1 MVQEKGTI
9 SINTENI
16 FPIIKKF
23 LYSDHEI
30 FLRELVSN
38 AVDATQKIKRLAS
51 LSHYKKELGDLKVKV
66 AVDKKAKTI
75 TVSDSGIGMTA
86 DEIKKYINQVAFSGA
101 TEFLEK
107 FKEAKDANEIIGQF
121 GLGFYSAFMVAEKVE
136 IQTLS
141 YQDDAAPACW
151 TCDGSTEFEITEGNR
166 TERGT
171 DVILYINTDSEEFLE
186 DHRIREI
193 LNKYAKFLPVPVQ
206 FGTKTESV
214 TDGEDADGKPKYKQ
228 VEVDNIINNT
238 TPIWTK
244 QPSELQDEDY
254 LSFYRELYP
263 FAEEPLFWIHLNVD
277 YPFNLTGVLYFPK
290 LKNDFEITKNKI
302 RLFSRQVFIT
312 DDVKD
317 IVPEFLLLLH
327 GVIDSPDIPLNVSRS
342 FLQSD
347 SNVKK
352 INSYISRKVA
362 EKLGELFRKDRKSYE
377 GKWNDIGLFVKYGA
391 ISDEKFYEKAK
402 EFLLLENTKH
412 EKYTLE
418 EYAARVK
425 DFQEDKSGRLVYLY
439 TADAERQD
447 SYVQAAHK
455 KNYDVLLM
463 NSPIDTHFIHH
474 LEVKL
479 EKTSLKRVDA
489 DVMDKLIEKEET
501 EKHNLTDEEA
511 AKLKSIFDKA
521 INNTSMH
528 VEIDSAHAEAMPVT
542 ITMEEWM
549 RRMKDMSR
557 LGGGMNFYGNMPDTY
572 KVSVNANHKLVNKIL
587 LADEA
592 QQTVLAKQAFDLAML
607 AQGLLKGADLTAFVE
622 RSVNVL

>member
-1 MVQEKGTI
+1 MVQEKGNI

-51 LSHYKKELGDLKVKV
+51 LGHYNKELGELKIKV
-66 AVDKKAKTI
+66 AVDATAKTI

-107 FKEAKDANEIIGQF
+107 FKEANDANEIIGRF
-121 GLGFYSAFMVAEKVE
+121 GLGFYSSFMVAEKVE

-141 YQDDAAPACW
+141 YEDGATPACW

-171 DVILYINTDSEEFLE
+171 DVILYINADSEEFLE
-186 DHRIREI
+186 ENRISGI
-193 LNKYAKFLPVPVQ
+193 LTKYAKFLPVPVQ

-214 TDGEDADGKPKYKQ
+214 PDGEDADGKPKYKE
-228 VEVDNIINNT
+228 VEVENIINNT

-244 QPSELQDEDY
+244 QPIDLKDEDY

-263 FAEEPLFWIHLNVD
+263 FSEEPLFWIHLNVD

-290 LKNDFEITKNKI
+290 LKNDFEIAKNKI

-312 DDVKD
+312 DEVKD

-362 EKLGELFRKDRKSYE
+362 EKLGELFKKDRKSYE
-377 GKWNDIGLFVKYGA
+377 EKWNDIGLFVKYGA

-418 EYAARVK
+418 EYAVMAK
-425 DFQEDKSGRLVYLY
+425 AFQEDKNGRLMYLY

-463 NSPIDTHFIHH
+463 NSPIDTHFIHQ
-474 LEVKL
+474 LEMKL
-479 EKTSLKRVDA
+479 EKVSLKRVDA
-489 DVMDKLIEKEET
+489 DVMDKLIEKEDT
-501 EKHNLTDEEA
+501 AKHQLTDDEA
-511 AKLKSIFDKA
+511 AKLKSIFEKA
-521 INNTSMH
+521 ISNPQMH
-528 VEIDSAHAEAMPVT
+528 VGIDSNHAEAMPVT

-557 LGGGMNFYGNMPDTY
+557 MGGGMNFYGNMPDTY
-572 KVSVNANHKLVNKIL
+572 KVSVNANHKLMSKIL
-587 LADEA
+587 SADEA
-592 QQTVLAKQAFDLAML
+592 QQTILAKQAFDLAML

-622 RSVNVL
+622 RSANVL